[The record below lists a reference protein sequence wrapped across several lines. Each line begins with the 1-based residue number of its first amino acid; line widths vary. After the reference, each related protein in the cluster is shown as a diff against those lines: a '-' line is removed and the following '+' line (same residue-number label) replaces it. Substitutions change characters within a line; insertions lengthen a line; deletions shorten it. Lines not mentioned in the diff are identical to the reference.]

1 MMDCYT
7 NFIKP
12 LVGIFKLDVQDE
24 NAFVEALQRELEGA
38 TDYQLAHAAKSIIR
52 NRKSR
57 YFPSIAECVEAVAAA
72 PDRDWKAERERMAPV
87 VRNTAPPPVLVAAR
101 QYLFEHRQANAAQRQ
116 KMERDRPHYL
126 AACKAVVSAWERP
139 DPGHR
144 SESEADRAARVAR
157 LISGARVNSMRASQ

>member
-1 MMDCYT
+1 MKFFD
-7 NFIKP
+7 NFMKP
-12 LVGIFKLDVQDE
+12 LVGVFKLDVNDDDS
-24 NAFVEALQRELEGA
+24 FVAALEAELAGA
-38 TDYQLAHAAKSIIR
+38 TDYQLSFAAKSIIR
-52 NRKSR
+52 TRKSR

-72 PDRDWKAERERMAPV
+72 PDRDWKAERERLAPV
-87 VRNTAPPPVLVAAR
+87 VHNSAPPPILVAAR
-101 QYLFEHRQANAAQRQ
+101 QYLFEYGQAAPARRKRMDQT
-116 KMERDRPHYL
+116 RPHYL

>member
-1 MMDCYT
+1 MKFFD
-7 NFIKP
+7 NFMKP
-12 LVGIFKLDVQDE
+12 LVGVFKLDVNDDDS
-24 NAFVEALQRELEGA
+24 FVAALEAELAGA
-38 TDYQLAHAAKSIIR
+38 TDYQLSFAAKSIIR
-52 NRKSR
+52 TRKSR
-57 YFPSIAECVEAVAAA
+57 YFPSIAECVEAVLSA

-126 AACKAVVSAWERP
+126 AACKAVVSAWERA

-157 LISGARVNSMRASQ
+157 PISGARVNSMRASQ